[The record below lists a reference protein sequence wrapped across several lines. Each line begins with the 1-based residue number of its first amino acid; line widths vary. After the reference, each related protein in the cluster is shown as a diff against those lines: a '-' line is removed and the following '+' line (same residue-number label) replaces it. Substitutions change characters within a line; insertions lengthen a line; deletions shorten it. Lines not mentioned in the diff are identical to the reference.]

1 MVTTFYPNLG
11 QFALTSPTRFL
22 LLLLDLSSSGC
33 DDVYFGLN
41 FFGRK
46 HDCNFFPFSF
56 LLSLTNDQDSINLNN
71 PPNLEEEARQCGVV
85 GGWQMGQVGSN
96 RDEERKKGGDPHK
109 QHATKETAGCC
120 CCCCFD
126 VHEINSIPVESR
138 DRRPFLTRKR

>member
-96 RDEERKKGGDPHK
+96 RDEERKKEATRTNNTQQRK
-109 QHATKETAGCC
+109 Q
-120 CCCCFD
+120 
-126 VHEINSIPVESR
+126 PVVVVVVV
-138 DRRPFLTRKR
+138 LMYMK

>member
-96 RDEERKKGGDPHK
+96 RDEERKKEATRTNNTQLRK
-109 QHATKETAGCC
+109 Q
-120 CCCCFD
+120 
-126 VHEINSIPVESR
+126 PVVVVVVV
-138 DRRPFLTRKR
+138 LMYMK